1 MKESVIVRRV
11 TAVLD
16 VESCRSIRKKV
27 FIEEQKV
34 SQEEEWDGL
43 DDQSQHTILEVN
55 KIPAGTARVKYSAE
69 KAKIERVAILYEY
82 RGKGFGKKMME
93 YVIKDIIYS
102 GKVDQ
107 IVLGAQNHAIPFY
120 EKMGFMVCGPEY
132 MDGGIAHKDMVMRIV
147 PKKECSFD
155 INSVLIELQSRE
167 PIFHHPEKFGKTK

>member
-11 TAVLD
+11 TSVLD
-16 VESCRSIRKKV
+16 LESCRSIRKKV

-34 SQEEEWDGL
+34 PEEEEWDGL

-55 KIPAGTARVKYSAE
+55 KIPAGTARVRYSAE
-69 KAKIERVAILYEY
+69 KVKIERVAILYEY
-82 RGKGFGKKMME
+82 RGKGFGKKIIE
-93 YVIKDIIYS
+93 YVIKDILYS

-107 IVLGAQNHAIPFY
+107 IVRVAQNHAIPFY

-147 PKKECSFD
+147 PKK
-155 INSVLIELQSRE
+155 SVLLI
-167 PIFHHPEKFGKTK
+167 